1 MDLSDVTVEIEV
13 RVAAC
18 HDACVTTIRRTG
30 HRQRP
35 GRPAYPPV
43 GAVPQGAR
51 PASHFHPC
59 GTATMVMPPSSP
71 TYTTSMCDN
80 EGRAITACGTVTAVD
95 YAYARVSTT
104 QQDLDRQLDALA
116 KAGVDPK
123 RIYSDKKSGATTDR
137 PGLVDVL
144 DRLREG
150 DVLIVYTLDRLGRT
164 VRDVLNQIHDLRE
177 AGIGLRTL
185 ADAIPIDTSK
195 PGDAISDLAIVL
207 LSLFAQMERTYA
219 AERAA
224 HARAVREEKGQ
235 RTGRKIAANTEQ
247 HLEWARHLRDVDHLT
262 MAEITAK
269 TGIPR
274 TSLYRH
280 FNRMDDRTLSA
291 G

>member
-1 MDLSDVTVEIEV
+1 M
-13 RVAAC
+13 
-18 HDACVTTIRRTG
+18 
-30 HRQRP
+30 
-35 GRPAYPPV
+35 
-43 GAVPQGAR
+43 
-51 PASHFHPC
+51 
-59 GTATMVMPPSSP
+59 
-71 TYTTSMCDN
+71 
-80 EGRAITACGTVTAVD
+80 D

-150 DVLIVYTLDRLGRT
+150 DVLIVYTLGRLGRT

-224 HARAVREEKGQ
+224 HARAVQEEKGQ

-280 FNRMDDRTLSA
+280 FNRMDDRTVSA

>member
-1 MDLSDVTVEIEV
+1 MIGCLFCRQVWPFRSSDWIVK
-13 RVAAC
+13 
-18 HDACVTTIRRTG
+18 
-30 HRQRP
+30 
-35 GRPAYPPV
+35 
-43 GAVPQGAR
+43 GA
-51 PASHFHPC
+51 
-59 GTATMVMPPSSP
+59 
-71 TYTTSMCDN
+71 
-80 EGRAITACGTVTAVD
+80 
-95 YAYARVSTT
+95 
-104 QQDLDRQLDALA
+104 
-116 KAGVDPK
+116 
-123 RIYSDKKSGATTDR
+123 
-137 PGLVDVL
+137 
-144 DRLREG
+144 
-150 DVLIVYTLDRLGRT
+150 VYTLDRLGRT

-195 PGDAISDLAIVL
+195 PGDAMNDLAIVL

-224 HARAVREEKGQ
+224 HARAVREEKGH
-235 RTGRKIAANTEQ
+235 RTGRKIASNTER

-280 FNRMDDRTLSA
+280 FNRMDDRAVSA

>member
-1 MDLSDVTVEIEV
+1 M
-13 RVAAC
+13 
-18 HDACVTTIRRTG
+18 
-30 HRQRP
+30 
-35 GRPAYPPV
+35 
-43 GAVPQGAR
+43 
-51 PASHFHPC
+51 
-59 GTATMVMPPSSP
+59 
-71 TYTTSMCDN
+71 
-80 EGRAITACGTVTAVD
+80 D

-104 QQDLDRQLDALA
+104 QQDLDRQLNALA
-116 KAGVDPK
+116 KAGVDPM

-137 PGLVDVL
+137 PGLIDVL

-150 DVLIVYTLDRLGRT
+150 DVLVVYTLDRLGRT

-177 AGIGLRTL
+177 AGIGLRTV

-195 PGDAISDLAIVL
+195 PGDAMNDLAIVL

-224 HARAVREEKGQ
+224 HARAVRAEKGQ
-235 RTGRKIAANTEQ
+235 RTGRKIASNTER

-280 FNRMDDRTLSA
+280 FNRMDDRAVSA

>member
-1 MDLSDVTVEIEV
+1 MWDSDSGGLRV
-13 RVAAC
+13 RQGC
-18 HDACVTTIRRTG
+18 
-30 HRQRP
+30 RP
-35 GRPAYPPV
+35 PGKTSTANSTPWPK
-43 GAVPQGAR
+43 
-51 PASHFHPC
+51 PASTPN
-59 GTATMVMPPSSP
+59 GSTATRSPGPPP
-71 TYTTSMCDN
+71 T
-80 EGRAITACGTVTAVD
+80 G
-95 YAYARVSTT
+95 
-104 QQDLDRQLDALA
+104 
-116 KAGVDPK
+116 
-123 RIYSDKKSGATTDR
+123 
-137 PGLVDVL
+137 
-144 DRLREG
+144 
-150 DVLIVYTLDRLGRT
+150 
-164 VRDVLNQIHDLRE
+164 DVLNQIHDLRE

-280 FNRMDDRTLSA
+280 FNRMDDRTVSA

>member
-1 MDLSDVTVEIEV
+1 M
-13 RVAAC
+13 RAVA
-18 HDACVTTIRRTG
+18 
-30 HRQRP
+30 
-35 GRPAYPPV
+35 
-43 GAVPQGAR
+43 
-51 PASHFHPC
+51 
-59 GTATMVMPPSSP
+59 
-71 TYTTSMCDN
+71 
-80 EGRAITACGTVTAVD
+80 ACGTVITVD

-123 RIYSDKKSGATTDR
+123 RIYSDHKSGATTNR
-137 PGLVDVL
+137 PGLIDVL

-150 DVLIVYTLDRLGRT
+150 DVLVVYTLDRLGRT

-185 ADAIPIDTSK
+185 SDAIPIDTSN
-195 PGDAISDLAIVL
+195 PSDGMSELAIVL

-219 AERAA
+219 LERAA
-224 HARAVREEKGQ
+224 HARAVREEKGL
-235 RTGRKIAANTEQ
+235 RTGRKVASNTEQ
-247 HLEWARHLRDVDHLT
+247 HLEWARHLREVDHLT

-280 FNRMDDRTLSA
+280 FRQMDDRSA
-291 G
+291 GASSPKLNTAMAGVGVVA

>member
-1 MDLSDVTVEIEV
+1 M
-13 RVAAC
+13 
-18 HDACVTTIRRTG
+18 
-30 HRQRP
+30 
-35 GRPAYPPV
+35 
-43 GAVPQGAR
+43 
-51 PASHFHPC
+51 
-59 GTATMVMPPSSP
+59 
-71 TYTTSMCDN
+71 
-80 EGRAITACGTVTAVD
+80 D

-104 QQDLDRQLDALA
+104 QQDLDRLLDALA

-123 RIYSDKKSGATTDR
+123 HIYSDKKSGATTDR

-150 DVLIVYTLDRLGRT
+150 DVLIVYTLGRLGRT

-224 HARAVREEKGQ
+224 HARAVQEEKGQ

-280 FNRMDDRTLSA
+280 FNRMDDRTVSA